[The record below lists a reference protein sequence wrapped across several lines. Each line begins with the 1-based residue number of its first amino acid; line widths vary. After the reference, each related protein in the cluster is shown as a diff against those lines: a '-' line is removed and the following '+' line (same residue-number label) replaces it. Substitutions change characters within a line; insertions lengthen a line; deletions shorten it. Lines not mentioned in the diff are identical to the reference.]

1 MLVRSWSLLRW
12 TLSLSDLVSEATDES
27 GLEGEERAIAD
38 VLTVSPVD
46 EAAVA
51 AADLDSRNFEED
63 VNGNLERSLS
73 GNDGEW
79 GEIGGEDTLC
89 TAH

>member
-1 MLVRSWSLLRW
+1 M
-12 TLSLSDLVSEATDES
+12 LSLSDLVS
-27 GLEGEERAIAD
+27 GMGEEETRAIAD
-38 VLTVSPVD
+38 MLIVPPVD
-46 EAAVA
+46 DAIAA